1 MTPLHDARQE
11 LLFPKMS
18 DEKLDELPQY
28 GDLLDLPEGEVLF
41 REGDQDYP
49 FHAILSGRIRITK
62 RFGSMEQVLTVHE
75 RGAFAG
81 DLTMI
86 TGMPAEATATVWG
99 GPARVVRIEIR
110 KFRAWVVTDDP
121 LAKSTIRAIAGRA
134 RDVEVQARQQE
145 KLAALGKL
153 SAGLAHELNNPA
165 AAARRAVELLVRSV
179 EEQLRSALPHDRRLT
194 PEQSQALLRVA
205 NLKRCGLI
213 VDPLTHADR
222 EQELTDWL
230 EQQGVASA
238 WEMASTLN
246 NCGIFVDDLHQLA
259 SSVSGEPLQFALERL
274 SGTLLQMQLAKELES
289 SVTRI
294 SELVGAMKEYT
305 YLDRASFQDT
315 DVHLGLENTL
325 KVFTPRL
332 KKGVDVV
339 RRYDPHLPK
348 ICAHP
353 GELNQVWT
361 NLIDNAIYAMDG
373 RGTLT
378 VATRPYEDGIE
389 VEIGDTGS
397 GIPPE
402 VQSRIFEPFFTTK
415 KLGEGTGLGLDI
427 THRLVTVRHGGS
439 IRVASAPGDT
449 RFYVYLPSLPPK
461 QPE

>member
-1 MTPLHDARQE
+1 MTPLHDARE
-11 LLFPKMS
+11 ETLFPRIPDS
-18 DEKLDELPQY
+18 TLAELPQY
-28 GDLLDLPEGEVLF
+28 GDIVEVPEGEVLF
-41 REGDQDYP
+41 REGDVDYP
-49 FHAILSGRIRITK
+49 FHAILDGRVRITK
-62 RFGSMEQVLTVHE
+62 RFGSTEQVLTIHE

-81 DLTMI
+81 DLTML
-86 TGMPAEATATVWG
+86 TGLPAVASATVWG

-110 KFRAWVVTDDP
+110 GFRSWVVTEDP
-121 LAKSTIRAIAGRA
+121 LAKNIIRAIAGRA
-134 RDVEVQARQQE
+134 RDVEVQTRNQE

-194 PEQSQALLRVA
+194 PDQSAALLRIT

-230 EQQGVASA
+230 DAHGLAEA
-238 WEMASTLN
+238 WDTASTLN
-246 NCGIFVDDLHQLA
+246 NCGIFVTDLEQLA
-259 SSVSGEPLQFALERL
+259 EAVDGEALRFALERL

-294 SELVGAMKEYT
+294 SELVSAMKEYT

-325 KVFTPRL
+325 KIFTPRL
-332 KKGVDVV
+332 KKGVEVV
-339 RRYDPHLPK
+339 RLYDSNLPT

-361 NLIDNAIYAMDG
+361 NLIDNAIYAMNSQ
-373 RGTLT
+373 GTLT
-378 VATRPYEDGIE
+378 VATRPCEDGVE
-389 VEIGDTGS
+389 VEIADTGS

-427 THRLVTVRHGGS
+427 THRLVTVRHGGR
-439 IRVASAPGDT
+439 IRFSSSPSGT
-449 RFYVYLPSLPPK
+449 RFFVYLPPMPPK